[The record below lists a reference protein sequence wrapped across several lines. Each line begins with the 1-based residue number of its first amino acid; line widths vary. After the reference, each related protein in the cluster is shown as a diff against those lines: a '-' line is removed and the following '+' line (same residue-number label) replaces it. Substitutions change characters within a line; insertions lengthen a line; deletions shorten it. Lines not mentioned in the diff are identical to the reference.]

1 MKQPNCNQPV
11 LNSNAVFFS
20 HIPQGYDGEAHAAFV
35 YRRDNKVTVHSYIH
49 YETFKLVNNSFC
61 HKSSVCSMNDLGL
74 CSCPIEKPEV
84 FEDRQL
90 TFQWIA
96 LDGQIGISGRESIL
110 RDLANLD
117 RTRSW

>member
-1 MKQPNCNQPV
+1 
-11 LNSNAVFFS
+11 
-20 HIPQGYDGEAHAAFV
+20 
-35 YRRDNKVTVHSYIH
+35 
-49 YETFKLVNNSFC
+49 
-61 HKSSVCSMNDLGL
+61 MNDLGL
-74 CSCPIEKPEV
+74 CSRPIEKPEV